1 MRRAVLVV
9 VLALSALA
17 AVAPAR
23 ADVRVS
29 SGGFGVF
36 LTPEGDGRWRV
47 IVEHFADESRNGVR
61 VRQIGTGDPRIS
73 SFGDSCSA
81 NFLLNDVVCNA
92 VPTLAQMDANDAVQ
106 ELVVGGSNV
115 GCESGPRVGVLIRM
129 GGGDDIVR
137 PSFACG
143 GQANVTGTNRLSP
156 QMLRIA
162 GGGGAGNDTLTGG
175 RLDDEIQGDE
185 GNDVINGGTADDTLM
200 GGTGNDTLNG
210 QGGDDTLTGD
220 AGADVLDGGGQT
232 DTVRYD
238 ILNSVTVTLD
248 GSAND
253 GRSGEGD
260 NLRDIETVITGAGN
274 DRITGSSDDETLDG
288 GAGADVITGGAGTD
302 SVRGAAGND
311 LIDVRENNE
320 GIRDVVNCGTGVDE
334 VIADLADIVA
344 GRIFFNDPRD
354 AGCERV
360 ERFAVDDG
368 PPGRVRARS
377 VAIAGD
383 GALTLRVSCPR
394 RARVTCRGTLRL
406 ADNRRLGRTLAR
418 ARYSVARR
426 SATQVRL
433 KLTRAQAR
441 KARARRSIT
450 AITRERGVSKK
461 GPRSAI
467 TTLAVSR
474 RSR

>member
-1 MRRAVLVV
+1 MRRAALVV
-9 VLALSALA
+9 VLALVAFA
-17 AVAPAR
+17 AAAPAR
-23 ADVRVS
+23 ADVDVS
-29 SGGFGVF
+29 SGTFGID
-36 LTPEGDGRWRV
+36 LRPTGDERWRV

-73 SFGDSCSA
+73 SRSDGCTD
-81 NFLLNDVVCNA
+81 NFLLNDVVCTG
-92 VPTLAQMDANDAVQ
+92 VPTLIQMQTSDAAQ

-115 GCESGPRVGVLIRM
+115 GCESGPSVGVFIRM

-143 GQANVTGTNRLSP
+143 GQANVTGNNRLSP
-156 QMLRIA
+156 QMSRFV
-162 GGGGAGNDTLTGG
+162 GGGGAGNDSLTGG
-175 RLDDEIQGDE
+175 RRDDEMEGDE
-185 GNDVINGGTADDTLM
+185 GNDTLNGGTANDSLF
-200 GGTGNDTLNG
+200 GGAGNDTLNG
-210 QGGDDTLTGD
+210 QGGDDTLAGD

-238 ILNSVTVTLD
+238 VLNSVTVTLD

-253 GRSGEGD
+253 GRSGEKD
-260 NLRDIETVITGAGN
+260 NVRDVETVITGAGN
-274 DRITGSSDDETLDG
+274 DRITGSSGDETLEG

-302 SVRGAAGND
+302 SARGGAGND

-344 GRIFFNDPRD
+344 ARIFFNDPRD

-377 VAIAGD
+377 VAIGGD
-383 GALTLRVSCPR
+383 GSTTLRVSCPR

-406 ADNRRLGRTLAR
+406 VDNRRLGRTLAR

-426 SATQVRL
+426 STTRVSL